1 MSKESFLT
9 SLSYLELKELCSLYN
24 VPHSGAASKLELIT
38 ILSASPKFEYKIGM
52 TASFQVSTVEI
63 ILSQP
68 STTDYLIFFQTRCKT
83 PQLLGAVVDSSMK
96 AMNAN
101 DELSMFYR
109 GMTIAKFLE
118 LTNMINNGSFC
129 ISTTDLTAGIY

>member
-52 TASFQVSTVEI
+52 TAPPFQVSTVET

-68 STTDYLIFFQTRCKT
+68 STTDYLIYFQTRCKT
-83 PQLLGAVVDSSMK
+83 TQLLGAVVDASMK

-118 LTNMINNGSFC
+118 LTNMIKNGSFC
-129 ISTTDLTAGIY
+129 ITTDLTAGIY